1 MLQIELKNANDHI
14 AYLTN
19 LTGEKLKTFGMT
31 LMKVEEDFI
40 DLGDGNKIKVSCIV
54 THVFS
59 LNHLINA
66 SILQPNLRLDLE
78 YCLLDRIPHLTVSFQ
93 RRLK

>member
-19 LTGEKLKTFGMT
+19 LTGEKPKVFGLT

-40 DLGDGNKIKVSCIV
+40 DLGDGNRIKVSYYA
-54 THVFS
+54 F
-59 LNHLINA
+59 
-66 SILQPNLRLDLE
+66 
-78 YCLLDRIPHLTVSFQ
+78 
-93 RRLK
+93 